1 MNDWQD
7 EALKLIQAAAHL
19 AQTSRNRKIAEAT
32 INAVNAMADDG
43 LVSSVNVQPYAMVMN
58 ELIQSGALR
67 IRPTAPVAATD
78 LVH

>member
-19 AQTSRNRKIAEAT
+19 ARENRSRKIAEAT
-32 INAVNAMADDG
+32 ANAVNAMVEDG

-58 ELIQSGALR
+58 ELIESGALR
-67 IRPTAPVAATD
+67 IRRTGPVAGTQST
-78 LVH
+78 H